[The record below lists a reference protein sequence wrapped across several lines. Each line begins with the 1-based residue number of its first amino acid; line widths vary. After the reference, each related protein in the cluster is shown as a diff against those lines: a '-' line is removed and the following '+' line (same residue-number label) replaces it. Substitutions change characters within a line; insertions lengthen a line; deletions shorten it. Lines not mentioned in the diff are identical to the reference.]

1 MASTRS
7 IVEYLGDHERYRCGY
22 CGSSDT
28 NYSHGM
34 WAHSMTVQDYEDL
47 INRGWRRSGK
57 YCYKPTMK
65 VTCCPHYTIKQDAPN
80 FKITKSHKK
89 VIKRVNKFLIYG
101 IKKSDES
108 DKVDDESEPSDT
120 HVGENLERLENIL
133 PSDLKL
139 KADGVKLK
147 TDLKGSVQRS
157 VQREMSLIKVHH
169 PPWPAQANK
178 LSKEKAMD
186 TEVKQPHQPQPGSG
200 ADPSRPPSRK
210 AKDIRRERK
219 LQKLSDKGVD
229 AEAAAAA
236 VQSKKLQRMD
246 SEMKMLEDYLNE
258 PEQAPSVAHK
268 LQIRLV
274 RSSPKS
280 EEFVSS
286 FKAAH
291 TVYSNYQMTIHK
303 DPPGKPN
310 QKQYTRFLVDSPL
323 QTRLVLVN
331 PHSNDYRT
339 SFTESHQVFKKYQ
352 MSVHKEGESDCSKQN
367 FTEFLANS
375 PLEPMSRDG
384 GPTQGYGSFHQHYI
398 LDGKIIAVGVI
409 DILPHCISSVYLYYD
424 PEYSFLSLGTY
435 SALREIAF
443 VRELQQR
450 TPELRFYYMGFYIHS
465 CPKMR
470 YKGQYFPS
478 YLACPEAYTWVPID
492 KCRPKLDASHYARLE
507 EDGVEDDNGNIDLDR
522 VLVLY
527 DSEAM
532 PYEVYSFLKPNDEAE
547 VKEYAMLAGKTC
559 AERMLLFRK

>member
-80 FKITKSHKK
+80 FKMSKSHKK
-89 VIKRVNKFLIYG
+89 VIKRVNKFLIHG
-101 IKKSDES
+101 IKKGDKSDE
-108 DKVDDESEPSDT
+108 VDDDSEPSAT
-120 HVGENLERLENIL
+120 HGGENLERLENIS

-147 TDLKGSVQRS
+147 TDLKDSSSKISSKGDDSDKS
-157 VQREMSLIKVHH
+157 SSISTASTSK
-169 PPWPAQANK
+169 PAD
-178 LSKEKAMD
+178 SEDKAMD
-186 TEVKQPHQPQPGSG
+186 TQAKQPHKPQPGSG

-210 AKDIRRERK
+210 AKDVRRERK
-219 LQKLSDKGVD
+219 LQKLSDKGED
-229 AEAAAAA
+229 AEAAAAP
-236 VQSKKLQRMD
+236 SKQLQRKD
-246 SEMKMLEDYLNE
+246 SEMKTLEDYLNE

-268 LQIRLV
+268 
-274 RSSPKS
+274 
-280 EEFVSS
+280 
-286 FKAAH
+286 
-291 TVYSNYQMTIHK
+291 
-303 DPPGKPN
+303 
-310 QKQYTRFLVDSPL
+310 L

-352 MSVHKEGESDCSKQN
+352 MSVHKEDETDCSKQN

-375 PLEPMSRDG
+375 PLEPMSKDG
-384 GPTQGYGSFHQHYI
+384 GPALGYGSFHQHYI

-409 DILPHCISSVYLYYD
+409 DILPHCMSSVYLYYD

-443 VRELQQR
+443 VRELQQQ
-450 TPELRFYYMGFYIHS
+450 TPELRFYYMGYYIHS

-470 YKGQYFPS
+470 YKGQYYPS
-478 YLACPEAYTWVPID
+478 FLACPEAYTWVSIE
-492 KCRPKLDASHYARLE
+492 KCRPKLDASRYARLE
-507 EDGVEDDNGNIDLDR
+507 EDGVGDDNSNIDLDR

-532 PYEVYSFLKPNDEAE
+532 PYEVYSFMKPNANDEAE

>member
-1 MASTRS
+1 MASARS

-65 VTCCPHYTIKQDAPN
+65 VTCCPHYTIKQDAPS
-80 FKITKSHKK
+80 FKMSKSHKK
-89 VIKRVNKFLIYG
+89 VIKRVNKFLIHG
-101 IKKSDES
+101 IKKSDKS
-108 DKVDDESEPSDT
+108 DKIDSEPSDT
-120 HVGENLERLENIL
+120 HGGENLERLENIL

-147 TDLKGSVQRS
+147 TELEGSSSQINSKGDVTDKGSSEASTSR
-157 VQREMSLIKVHH
+157 
-169 PPWPAQANK
+169 QAN
-178 LSKEKAMD
+178 SKEKAMD
-186 TEVKQPHQPQPGSG
+186 TEVRQPHQPQPGSG
-200 ADPSRPPSRK
+200 ADPSLPPSRK

-219 LQKLSDKGVD
+219 LQKLTDKGMD

-246 SEMKMLEDYLNE
+246 SEMKSLEDYLNE
-258 PEQAPSVAHK
+258 PEQAPNVAHK
-268 LQIRLV
+268 LQ
-274 RSSPKS
+274 
-280 EEFVSS
+280 
-286 FKAAH
+286 
-291 TVYSNYQMTIHK
+291 
-303 DPPGKPN
+303 
-310 QKQYTRFLVDSPL
+310 
-323 QTRLVLVN
+323 TRLILVN

-384 GPTQGYGSFHQHYI
+384 GPSHGYGSFHQHYI

-424 PEYSFLSLGTY
+424 PEYSFMSLGTY

-443 VRELQQR
+443 VRKLQQR
-450 TPELRFYYMGFYIHS
+450 TPELRFYYMGYYIHS

-478 YLACPEAYTWVPID
+478 YLACPEVYTWVPID
-492 KCRPKLDASHYARLE
+492 KCRPKLDASRYARLE

-532 PYEVYSFLKPNDEAE
+532 PYEVYSFLKPNANDEGE